1 MFERFLIML
10 ENYKDILTVQE
21 LMTIIPIGRNGMYKL
36 LMTNKIRH
44 IRVGNKYLIPKQSVI
59 DFFNTT
65 D

>member
-21 LMTIIPIGRNGMYKL
+21 LMKILPIGRNGVCKL